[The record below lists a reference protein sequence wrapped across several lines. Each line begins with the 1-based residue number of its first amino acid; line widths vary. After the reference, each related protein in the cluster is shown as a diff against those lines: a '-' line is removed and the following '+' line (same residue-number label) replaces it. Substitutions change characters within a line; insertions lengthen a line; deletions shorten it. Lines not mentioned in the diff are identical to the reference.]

1 LTNLKYHPPRLW
13 SKLYWLSGPFLN
25 NISACTFHLQRNKPH
40 LLRKQRYKVTKMLFY
55 YSAKNVFTH
64 ILNNKSNGVLKLKTH
79 VENYLND
86 SGVFI
91 LIRSTI
97 RLRLLYTSD
106 LIQHLLNKHEL
117 IRSCMEIFN

>member
-1 LTNLKYHPPRLW
+1 MTNLKHHPPRLW
-13 SKLYWLSGPFLN
+13 SKICWSSGPFLS
-25 NISACTFHLQRNKPH
+25 NISAAPFISGGINLLYGENTVIKLLKYCFITVVNK
-40 LLRKQRYKVTKMLFY
+40 
-55 YSAKNVFTH
+55 VFTH
-64 ILNNKSNGVLKLKTH
+64 ILNNKSNGVLKLRIH

-97 RLRLLYTSD
+97 RIRLLYTSE

-117 IRSCMEIFN
+117 IRSYMEVFN